1 MFDLMAVAYQ
11 ADLTRVFTFMMAREA
26 SFKTYPEIDITIPHH
41 PLSHH
46 GNQPNLVSTHA
57 KLNTYH
63 MSLFA
68 KFLQKLQATPDG
80 DGSLLDHS
88 LFLYGSGMS
97 NGNAHSAG
105 PLPLIAAGG
114 VMGKG
119 HRHIQTAEKT
129 PLGNMWVTVAEKFD
143 IEVESVGGS
152 NGKVDLRPE
161 PPTRRS
167 RGSIWHGYET
177 RGHTGPRECLANG
190 AWPLSGTG
198 SSRLVRRFATVRDFG
213 APKER
218 QMRIRLGMWLAILA
232 LPATVIA
239 GAGAGAGNP
248 ELVDAVKQGNKATV
262 RALLK
267 QRADVKSAEADGT
280 TALHWAV
287 QADDLEMTQLL
298 VRAGANVNAA
308 NRFGVTPLSLA
319 ATNGNAALIEVLLKA
334 GANAKTADPEGETVL
349 MTAARTGRVDAMKL
363 LLVNGAD
370 VNAKES
376 GLGET
381 ALMWA
386 ANENNA
392 DAVALLIEAGGEVNA
407 RSAPS
412 PVPRLQYPRIGMIP
426 ADLPRGGWTPLMY
439 AARQGAI
446 EAATK
451 LAENGADLN
460 LKDPAGST
468 ALILAIINGNYD
480 LAKVL
485 LDKGADPNVAD
496 TTGMT
501 PLYAAVDMHTVG
513 WTQGRPQPKPSS
525 ELDSVDIAKALLA
538 KGANPNSRLTSPLH
552 QRVHSPWRRIA
563 GHRLDAVHARVQ
575 VGRHDDDAAVARP
588 RRGSDPSAE
597 EPYDRAH
604 DRGRRRQARRW

>member
-1 MFDLMAVAYQ
+1 MKQ
-11 ADLTRVFTFMMAREA
+11 G
-26 SFKTYPEIDITIPHH
+26 I
-41 PLSHH
+41 
-46 GNQPNLVSTHA
+46 
-57 KLNTYH
+57 
-63 MSLFA
+63 
-68 KFLQKLQATPDG
+68 
-80 DGSLLDHS
+80 
-88 LFLYGSGMS
+88 
-97 NGNAHSAG
+97 
-105 PLPLIAAGG
+105 
-114 VMGKG
+114 
-119 HRHIQTAEKT
+119 
-129 PLGNMWVTVAEKFD
+129 
-143 IEVESVGGS
+143 
-152 NGKVDLRPE
+152 
-161 PPTRRS
+161 S
-167 RGSIWHGYET
+167 R
-177 RGHTGPRECLANG
+177 
-190 AWPLSGTG
+190 
-198 SSRLVRRFATVRDFG
+198 
-213 APKER
+213 
-218 QMRIRLGMWLAILA
+218 RLGLWLAVLA
-232 LPATVIA
+232 LPATVF
-239 GAGAGAGNP
+239 AGAGAGNL

-319 ATNGNAALIEVLLKA
+319 ATNGNAALIEALLKA
-334 GANAKTADPEGETVL
+334 GASAKTALPEGETVL
-349 MTAARTGRVDAMKL
+349 MTAARTGRTEAIKL

-392 DAVALLIEAGGEVNA
+392 EAVALLIEAGGEVNA

-426 ADLPRGGWTPLMY
+426 ADLPRGGWTALMY
-439 AARQGAI
+439 AAREGAI

-451 LAENGADLN
+451 LADHSADLN

-468 ALILAIINGNYD
+468 ALILAIINGHYD

-485 LDKGADPNVAD
+485 IDKGADPNAAD

-525 ELDSVDIAKALLA
+525 DLDSVDIAKALLA

-552 QRVHSPWRRIA
+552 QRVHSRGDGSLGPGSTPFMRASKWGDMTMMRLLLDNGADPTLRQKNHTTALMIA
-563 GHRLDAVHARVQ
+563 AGVGKRAGGDDEEDPRQRGTEQDAI
-575 VGRHDDDAAVARP
+575 AAVKLCIERGVDVNAFNDVGDTALHAAGGEALIRFLVENGAKTDAENRLKQTPLDVLKKSKGEQSPAAQLLGKLSASASSVAPARP
-588 RRGSDPSAE
+588 
-597 EPYDRAH
+597 
-604 DRGRRRQARRW
+604 